1 MAVRQEAVVAN
12 TMEAIRQDVE
22 EKATNELADFQA
34 HDLAL
39 VTTPFA
45 VRLPAKGHVGRIER
59 KQAAVGDR
67 NPMGIAREISQDL
80 FGTHKGL
87 VGIDEPFACAQR
99 QQRVRK
105 CSGLVEGS
113 EIAKELQFASSED
126 RCQTFEK

>member
-45 VRLPAKGHVGRIER
+45 VRLPAKRHVARIER

-80 FGTHKGL
+80 FGTRKGL
-87 VGIDEPFACAQR
+87 FGKHEPFACAQR
-99 QQRVRK
+99 QQRRRK

-113 EIAKELQFASSED
+113 EITKELQFAGGE
-126 RCQTFEK
+126 RRRQTFEK

>member
-45 VRLPAKGHVGRIER
+45 VRLPAKRHVARIER

-87 VGIDEPFACAQR
+87 VGIDEPFASAQR

-113 EIAKELQFASSED
+113 EIAKELQFAGGE
-126 RCQTFEK
+126 RRRQTFQK